1 MMPLHLD
8 AEAERYLSEILVYE
22 PGLSQEELVKLLL
35 QERWQSLVMQ
45 KDQDDG
51 FEQLAD
57 QLAEEFSRMVGP
69 CSPCVLDEALSRSS
83 IYEDHP

>member
-1 MMPLHLD
+1 MPLHLD

-69 CSPCVLDEALSRSS
+69 SSPCVSDEALSRSS